1 LTMRGGLLW
10 GKKVRVSGS
19 ATAEA
24 IASDLATG
32 AGSRAHREALAPLQ
46 TAIGRLTTALFGREP
61 KLDESALSES
71 LGEAPRILRRLRLE
85 NLWIVK
91 KVKNLTQSAGELGNR
106 AWSR

>member
-1 LTMRGGLLW
+1 MSAAGRCDSGRRRALLQ
-10 GKKVRVSGS
+10 
-19 ATAEA
+19 ECC
-24 IASDLATG
+24 
-32 AGSRAHREALAPLQ
+32 EALAPLQ
-46 TAIGRLTTALFGREP
+46 TAIGRFTTALFGREP
-61 KLDESALSES
+61 KLDETALSES